1 MKTIRLPKD
10 DVYNLIKSH
19 KEGISVFEIEEQLT
33 GKSQQEMIEESN
45 NGIAEYDNRV
55 DELRLEGKIFV
66 DGDTHLWFAD
76 IHLSPERQDELRK
89 KDEDL
94 MNNPHAQAI
103 AQQLDNMTPGER
115 KELLDELEAKGFC
128 EGESNE
134 NNSVLEMNRIS
145 VESSN
150 IESIGYDSNS
160 KILEIEFNNY
170 SIYRYYEVAEDV
182 YDELMAAESKG
193 SYLYQ
198 KIKGVYR
205 YERCD

>member
-1 MKTIRLPKD
+1 MKTVRLPKD

-89 KDEDL
+89 KDEEFEGEMEEL
-94 MNNPHAQAI
+94 GEK
-103 AQQLDNMTPGER
+103 LKNMTHEER
-115 KELLDELEAKGFC
+115 NELLGLPRDFDK
-128 EGESNE
+128 E
-134 NNSVLEMNRIS
+134 NW
-145 VESSN
+145 
-150 IESIGYDSNS
+150 
-160 KILEIEFNNY
+160 K
-170 SIYRYYEVAEDV
+170 
-182 YDELMAAESKG
+182 
-193 SYLYQ
+193 
-198 KIKGVYR
+198 
-205 YERCD
+205 

>member
-1 MKTIRLPKD
+1 MKTVRLPKD

-19 KEGISVFEIEEQLT
+19 KEGISVFEIEEQL
-33 GKSQQEMIEESN
+33 KDKEEVIEESN
-45 NGIAEYDNRV
+45 NGIAEYDNRLV
-55 DELRLEGKIFV
+55 ELQSEGKIFV
-66 DGDTHLWFAD
+66 DDTSLWFAD

-94 MNNPHAQAI
+94 MSDPRAQAI

-134 NNSVLEMNRIS
+134 NNPVLEMNRIS

-182 YDELMAAESKG
+182 YDELMAAKSKG